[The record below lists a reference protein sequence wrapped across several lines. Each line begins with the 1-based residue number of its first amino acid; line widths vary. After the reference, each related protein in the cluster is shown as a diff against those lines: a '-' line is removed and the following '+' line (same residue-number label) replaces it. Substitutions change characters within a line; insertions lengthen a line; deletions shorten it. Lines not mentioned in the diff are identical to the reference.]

1 MKEKLKDLENSIQ
14 SVIERL
20 DKIEIRLSELEQ
32 NKADL
37 STSENPELLVESD
50 DIPSLFPK
58 LSMGIT
64 RVKILSVIG
73 RTFLILA
80 GAFLLRV
87 FTENQTLTPIVGVAI
102 GLTYAL
108 IWLYFADRAARKDEI
123 ISASFYGISSVLIAF
138 PLIFEASTKL
148 NVFTSIQ
155 TVIVLFILVGIAL
168 VVAAYRKLRAVYVFY
183 TLAALFTSMPLMFN
197 SGKVEIF
204 TIFIIIMGLTTTA
217 FKYFRSWHIMPWV
230 AVFFVNFCIG
240 FLTSL
245 ASAPEKLV
253 GRYSEVSIT
262 FSLIIIIFYI
272 IIFLTGFI
280 AATLYLKRE
289 ISVFGMFQS
298 IFALI
303 LGLIGAI
310 SITHGMGLGYIILG
324 IFAAIFSIGF
334 YFVAF
339 KYLRPEAKVNFYY
352 YIWMAFILAVAGIWI
367 LCNENVKIL
376 SFGILSL
383 GSIFLTKFVERFNT
397 LSIQSALYLI
407 LAVWFTNLG
416 QFSISSLIS
425 TDNSRIVFSPVII
438 LVLILTIIVYFIH
451 VLLGKQERK
460 IQIPRFV
467 VLLVSALGIFGFIV
481 STLSR
486 TFVFTADSINL
497 SNLAL
502 IRTIVLAIFAVILAW
517 LGNKSKLFELS
528 LLVYPVLIIGGLKL
542 LLEDLGT
549 GTPITLFIGF
559 AFYGI
564 ALISA
569 PKIKRKVKNINVE
582 NTE

>member
-1 MKEKLKDLENSIQ
+1 MEEKLKDLENSIQ

-20 DKIEIRLSELEQ
+20 DKIEIRLSGLEQ
-32 NKADL
+32 KKTGL
-37 STSENPELLVESD
+37 STSENRELLVESD
-50 DIPSLFPK
+50 EIPSFFPK
-58 LSMGIT
+58 LSMEIT

-73 RTFLILA
+73 RTFLVLA
-80 GAFLLRV
+80 GAFLLRA

-108 IWLYFADRAARKDEI
+108 IWLFFSDRAARKNEFF
-123 ISASFYGISSVLIAF
+123 SASFHGISSVLIGF

-148 NVFTSIQ
+148 NVFTSVQ
-155 TVIVLFILVGIAL
+155 TVIVLLILVGIAL
-168 VVAAYRKLRAVYVFY
+168 VVAAYRKLRSVYIFY
-183 TLAALFTSMPLMFN
+183 TLAALFTSMPLMFT
-197 SGKVEIF
+197 SGKVEVY
-204 TIFIIIMGLTTTA
+204 TIFILVLGLTTII
-217 FKYFRSWHIMPWV
+217 FKYFRNWHIMPWV
-230 AVFFVNFCIG
+230 AAFFVNLSIG
-240 FLTSL
+240 FLASL
-245 ASAPEKLV
+245 ASSPEKLV
-253 GRYSEVSIT
+253 GRYSEVSIP

-272 IIFLTGFI
+272 ILYLTGFI
-280 AATLYLKRE
+280 TATLYLKRE
-289 ISVFGMFQS
+289 ISVFGVFQS

-324 IFAAIFSIGF
+324 LFAAIFSIGF

-352 YIWMAFILAVAGIWI
+352 YTWMAFILAIAGIWI
-367 LCNENVKIL
+367 LCSENVKIL
-376 SFGILSL
+376 FLGILSL
-383 GSIFLTKFVERFNT
+383 ASILLTKFVQRFNT

-407 LAVWFTNLG
+407 LAAWFAKLV

-425 TDNSRIVFSPVII
+425 TDNSWIEFSPIVII
-438 LVLILTIIVYFIH
+438 VLILTIGVYFVH
-451 VLLGKQERK
+451 VLLGKHDDPK

-467 VLLVSALGIFGFIV
+467 VLLLAALGIFGFIV

-486 TFVFTADSINL
+486 VFVFIADSINL

-502 IRTIVLAIFAVILAW
+502 IRTIVLAIFAVVLAW

-528 LLVYPVLIIGGLKL
+528 LFVYPVLIIGGLKL
-542 LLEDLGT
+542 LLEDLGS
-549 GTPITLFIGF
+549 GNPITLFIGF

-569 PKIKRKVKNINVE
+569 PKIKRKTKAVK
-582 NTE
+582 TE